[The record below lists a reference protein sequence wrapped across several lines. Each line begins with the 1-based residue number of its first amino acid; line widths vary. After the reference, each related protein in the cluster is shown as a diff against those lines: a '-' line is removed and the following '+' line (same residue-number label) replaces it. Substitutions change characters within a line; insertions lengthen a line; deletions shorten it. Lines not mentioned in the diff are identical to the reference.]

1 MQCAGAFTETE
12 WPQWQLH
19 SERTHKKCNDYEPEE
34 KRQQGD
40 EHRDEERGHS
50 KNILAHNGSVV
61 VAKVRR
67 EKALDSSGLNSTVLQ
82 SALIPC
88 SPDLR

>member
-1 MQCAGAFTETE
+1 LHGAGAFTETE
-12 WPQWQLH
+12 WPQWLLH
-19 SERTHKKCNDYEPEE
+19 SVRTHTKCNDYEPEE

-40 EHRDEERGHS
+40 QHRDEERGHS

-67 EKALDSSGLNSTVLQ
+67 EKALNSSGLNFTALQ

>member
-1 MQCAGAFTETE
+1 MRGRVYRDGMAPVATALRTDAPEVQRLRARGKTPAGD
-12 WPQWQLH
+12 Q
-19 SERTHKKCNDYEPEE
+19 
-34 KRQQGD
+34 
-40 EHRDEERGHS
+40 HRDEERGHS

-67 EKALDSSGLNSTVLQ
+67 EKALDSSGLNSTALQ
-82 SALIPC
+82 SALIPR